1 MPKKILSVFAIAL
14 TMIVFALNQA
24 CEEPEEVGKD
34 LLPPQDNLNVEF
46 SDSTTVHAYS
56 YQEDS
61 VQTDERNL
69 VLAGSYKD
77 NIFGPTNAS
86 FFTQMR
92 MASTNLSFG
101 NNPVVDSV
109 FLRLAY
115 FGFYGDTTKPVTLEV
130 HEVLDN
136 MYLDS
141 NYFSDRKL
149 SYSPQILGSKDNFY
163 PQPRTLDVIGDDT
176 IAPVVRIPINN
187 SLAQRFFNAQGT
199 GVFEDNVEFTD
210 FFKGIHVKA
219 KTNLGD
225 GSILY
230 FDPFSAQTKLT
241 IYYHN
246 DSDTLETG
254 FYMSDFAAKYNHFSH
269 NYDARLNTIL
279 NNRLQKQL
287 ENKDFK
293 TPKSSLFIQSMA
305 GINIKIKFPYLRDW
319 AENRNIALNKAT
331 LILETDTLHNTLSN
345 KYKEPQ
351 RLGLTKLND
360 EGELELITDF
370 IVSSDIFDGYYQSNR
385 NEYRFTI
392 TRHIQEIL
400 NGEPD
405 NGLVVI
411 PDQRSINAYRAA
423 LVGPQANERQLR
435 LELIYTELDQ

>member
-1 MPKKILSVFAIAL
+1 MSKKILSVFAVAL

-34 LLPPQDNLNVEF
+34 LLPQQDHLNVEF
-46 SDSTTVHAYS
+46 SDTTTVFAYS

-77 NIFGPTNAS
+77 NIFGQTDAS
-86 FFTQMR
+86 FFSQLR

-115 FGFYGDTTKPVTLEV
+115 FGFYGDTTKPVTLQV
-130 HEVLDN
+130 HEVQKN

-141 NYFSDRKL
+141 SYFSDRVL
-149 SYSPQILGSKDNFY
+149 PFSSQVLGSKNNFY
-163 PQPRTLDVIGDDT
+163 PKPRTIDVIDGDT
-176 IAPVVRIPINN
+176 IPPVVRIPINK

-219 KTNLGD
+219 KTNPGY

-230 FDPFSAQTKLT
+230 FDPFTSQTKMT

-254 FYMSDFAAKYNHFSH
+254 FYMSDFAAKYNHFKH
-269 NYDARLNTIL
+269 NYDQRLNTTL
-279 NNRLQKQL
+279 NDRLQKQL
-287 ENKDFK
+287 KNQDFNS
-293 TPKSSLFIQSMA
+293 PKSSLFVQSMA
-305 GINIKIKFPYLRDW
+305 GINIKIKFPHLKDW
-319 AENRNIALNKAT
+319 VENKNIALNKAT
-331 LILETDTLHNTLSN
+331 LVLETDTVHSTLNNT
-345 KYKEPQ
+345 YKEPQ

-360 EGELELITDF
+360 EGRLELITDF
-370 IVSSDIFDGYYQSNR
+370 IVSSDIFDGYFKSKR

-400 NGEPD
+400 NGAPD

-423 LVGPQANERQLR
+423 LIGPQANERQLR